1 MAVRYPNGM
10 TKDEFEAALAA
21 NYGLAVNE
29 VEYGEC
35 VILSVEELDAL
46 YGIGPGSIPSEKDA
60 KDFS

>member
-46 YGIGPGSIPSEKDA
+46 YDIGSDGISSGKDP
-60 KDFS
+60 DML